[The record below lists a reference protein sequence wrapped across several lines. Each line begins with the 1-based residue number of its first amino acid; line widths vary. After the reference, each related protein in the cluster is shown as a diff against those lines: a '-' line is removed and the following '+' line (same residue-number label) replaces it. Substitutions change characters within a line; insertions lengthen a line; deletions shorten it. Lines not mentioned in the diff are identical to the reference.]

1 MGEALGRGALE
12 EAARIRAE
20 LESHALPR
28 SVGDFL
34 REAADLSPDAPLLEF
49 FQQGERYSYAEI
61 DALSNR
67 LADSLCGLGVRKGT
81 HVALMIPN
89 SAPFVISWF
98 ALAKLGAVMVP
109 VNFNYTAGE
118 LAYVLQDSDSQ
129 FLVIEAELQA
139 VLDAI
144 SPEDRPFSD
153 ERVVVVGDPSAP
165 RRGYAALVE
174 AGDEAFAPPDDVA
187 PTDLLS
193 IQYTSGTTGMP
204 KGCMQTH
211 RFWLIAS
218 LVAARAHGGRV
229 ENILVTFPL
238 FYLDPQLQVLT
249 AIHTQGTA
257 FIARK
262 HSLKEFMGWIKS
274 FRIHMATITPP
285 VYHSIE
291 PLPDDAD
298 NDLRFIAA
306 FYHKEDTHR
315 ALEERFGA
323 VARDAFG
330 MTEIGVGTFTP
341 SAATHMV
348 GSGTCGL
355 AAPFREVKVCD
366 ENGEEIPRGE
376 TGELCFSGEGILL
389 GYYKRPEANAGSFR
403 GRWFRTGDLARM
415 DDAGYVWIVGRMKD
429 MIKRSGENIAA
440 VEVEGVLAQ
449 HPNIVEAAVVPVPDR
464 LRKEEVKAYLILQP
478 GKSAADLPP
487 EAVATHCEGHLAR
500 FKIPRFIAYVE
511 ELPRTP
517 SNKVAKARL
526 VEAAEDLRLGAYD
539 RLDDLWR

>member
-1 MGEALGRGALE
+1 MTESPAKAALE
-12 EAARIRAE
+12 EASQIRSE
-20 LESHALPR
+20 LESQALAP
-28 SVGDFL
+28 SVGHFL
-34 REAADLSPDAPLLEF
+34 WQAAARKPERPFLEF
-49 FQQGERYSYAEI
+49 FQQGEKYTYREI
-61 DALSNR
+61 SELSDR

-89 SAPFVISWF
+89 GPAFVVSWF

-118 LAYVLQDSDSQ
+118 LAYVLRDSDSQ
-129 FLVIEAELQA
+129 FLVIDESLQE
-139 VLDAI
+139 VLAAI
-144 SPEDRPFSD
+144 APEERLLGD
-153 ERVVVVGDPSAP
+153 ERVVVVGEAPAP
-165 RRGYAALVE
+165 RHAYEALIE
-174 AGDEAFAPPDDVA
+174 AGRSPFEPAEPVEQS
-187 PTDLLS
+187 DLLS

-218 LVAARAHGGRV
+218 LVAARAHGMRV

-249 AIHTQGTA
+249 ALHAGGTA
-257 FIARK
+257 FIARQ
-262 HSLKEFMGWIKS
+262 HSLKKFVGWIKD
-274 FRIHMATITPP
+274 FRIHMVSITPP
-285 VYHSIE
+285 VYHAIE
-291 PLPDDAD
+291 PRPGDAD
-298 NDLRFIAA
+298 NDLLFIAA
-306 FYHKEDTHR
+306 FYHKEDTHQ

-341 SAATHMV
+341 TAASHMV

-366 ENGEEIPRGE
+366 EKGEEVLRGE
-376 TGELCFSGEGILL
+376 TGELCFAGEGILV
-389 GYYKRPEANAGSFR
+389 GYYRRPEANAGSFR

-415 DDAGYVWIVGRMKD
+415 DDDGYVWIVGRMKD

-449 HPNIVEAAVVPVPDR
+449 HPDIVEAAVVPVPDK
-464 LRKEEVKAYLILQP
+464 LRKEEVKVYLILQP
-478 GKSAADLPP
+478 GKSAEDLSPA
-487 EAVATHCEGHLAR
+487 AVAAHCQGRLAP

-526 VEAAEDLRLGAYD
+526 VEAAEDLRVGAYD
-539 RLDDLWR
+539 RLEEVWR